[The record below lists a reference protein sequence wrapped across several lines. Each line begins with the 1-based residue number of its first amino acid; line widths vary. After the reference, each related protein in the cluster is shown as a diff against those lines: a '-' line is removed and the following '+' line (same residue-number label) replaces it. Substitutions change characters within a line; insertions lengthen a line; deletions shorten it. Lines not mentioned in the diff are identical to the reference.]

1 MNSRGYR
8 LSIHGHKTLSLSD
21 SFQGA
26 EVVLWC
32 GLCSRRPSC
41 GTLEVDDPIGSMQI
55 CYECLIKMGEGI
67 HIPGFT
73 GEFDDLY
80 QQFGIDVDGTD

>member
-1 MNSRGYR
+1 
-8 LSIHGHKTLSLSD
+8 
-21 SFQGA
+21 
-26 EVVLWC
+26 
-32 GLCSRRPSC
+32 
-41 GTLEVDDPIGSMQI
+41 
-55 CYECLIKMGEGI
+55 MGEGI